1 MRQFIAYRNRNSAT
15 KARFPL
21 LLDVQS
27 DLLSGLGT
35 RVVIPLTPA
44 TVTSRRTAMQT
55 LTPIVVVDGKDYL
68 LVTPQLAGIATRELG
83 PPVADLSGQRPTIL
97 AALDLLITGI

>member
-1 MRQFIAYRNRNSAT
+1 MRQFMVYRNRNAAT
-15 KARFPL
+15 RSRFPL

-27 DLLSGLGT
+27 DLLGGLGT

-44 TVTSRRTAMQT
+44 TAAARRTAMQT
-55 LTPIVVVDGKDYL
+55 LTPTLVVDGREHL

-83 PPVADLSGQRPTIL
+83 APVADLSDQRPTIL

>member
-1 MRQFIAYRNRNSAT
+1 MHQFIVYRNRNAAT
-15 KARFPL
+15 RSRFPL

-55 LTPIVVVDGKDYL
+55 LTPILVVDGKEHL
-68 LVTPQLAGIATRELG
+68 LMTPQLAGIATRELG
-83 PPVADLSGQRPTIL
+83 APVADLSAQRPTIL